1 MRATGDQP
9 GGRTSAWGAP
19 DNSSVHHR
27 YRVTVTSETSSTRR
41 RHRAGR
47 ISAWVLGGLLIISVA
62 CAAWIGIRGFLAY
75 QHLDS
80 ARSAAERAPEMLE
93 NPVAAPAL
101 VEQISSDTSA
111 AHALT
116 GDVVWKLGEMLP
128 WVGPQLEA
136 VSTVAAALDDIASN
150 SLDPLVSV
158 ATSFSIDSIRPQDG
172 VIDTAPFVAIAPAAA
187 TSTELLGAAVAKI
200 RGIDTE
206 LLIAPLRDAV
216 DEVSGLVAQTY
227 SSVDALHRASEL
239 MPAMLGDDGP
249 RDYLVVFQNNAEWRS
264 LGGIVGAAL
273 QLHTEG
279 GRISLVAQG
288 SSSDFPTYDEPV
300 VPLSAD
306 EQQLFGEQP
315 ARFIQNVT
323 QIPDFTRGAPI
334 AREMWLRE
342 KGIDVNG
349 VIALD
354 PVALSYI
361 LEATGPVTLPTG
373 DVLSSDDAVDLLLN
387 EVYQRYEDPRAQDA
401 FFAAAAG
408 TVFGALTS
416 GDASPAELLTAM
428 SRSGTENRLLIWN
441 REASEQAILDGT
453 TLQGAL
459 PETDATTTSFGVYA
473 NDSTASKMDYFQT
486 LATSTSWCGPDLAHL
501 DVTIRNDAPAD
512 AAGLPAY
519 ITGGGGQ
526 GVSPGEIKT
535 TIYVYLPRGSTP
547 VSFEAGG
554 DVETP
559 GFGGGIDGGRDVVVW
574 VVQLAPGQS
583 ATLSAQVSTPATP
596 HIVTRT
602 TPTIDEEVTSDVA
615 SECDIPK

>member
-1 MRATGDQP
+1 M
-9 GGRTSAWGAP
+9 
-19 DNSSVHHR
+19 
-27 YRVTVTSETSSTRR
+27 TSETSSARR

-47 ISAWVLGGLLIISVA
+47 ISAWVLGGLLVISVA
-62 CAAWIGIRGFLAY
+62 GAAWIGIRGYAAY

-80 ARSAAERAPEMLE
+80 ARSAAERAPEVLK
-93 NPVAAPAL
+93 NPAAAPAL

-116 GDVVWKLGEMLP
+116 DDVVWKLGEMLP

-136 VSTVAAALDDIASN
+136 VSTVSAALDDIASN

-158 ATSFSIDSIRPQDG
+158 ATTFSIDSIRPQDG

-187 TSTELLGAAVAKI
+187 SSAESLGAAVAKT
-200 RGIDTE
+200 RDIDTE

-227 SSVDALHRASEL
+227 FAVDALHRACEL
-239 MPAMLGDDGP
+239 MPAMLGSDGP
-249 RDYLVVFQNNAEWRS
+249 RDYLLVFQNNAEWRS

-279 GRISLVAQG
+279 GHISLVAQG
-288 SSSDFPTYDEPV
+288 SSSDFPRYDEAV
-300 VPLSAD
+300 VTLSAD
-306 EQQLFGEQP
+306 EQQLFGTQP

-323 QIPDFTRGAPI
+323 QIPDFSRGAPI

-342 KGIDVNG
+342 TGVDVDG

-354 PVALSYI
+354 PVALSY
-361 LEATGPVTLPTG
+361 LLKATGPVTLPTG
-373 DVLSSDDAVDLLLN
+373 DVLSGDNAVDLLLN
-387 EVYQRYEDPRAQDA
+387 EVYHRYADPRAQDA
-401 FFAAAAG
+401 FFASAAG
-408 TVFGALTS
+408 AVFSTLTS
-416 GDASPAELLTAM
+416 GAGSPSDLLTAM
-428 SRSGTENRLLIWN
+428 ARSGSENRLLIWN
-441 REASEQAILDGT
+441 REESEQKILDGT
-453 TLQGAL
+453 TLQGAI

-486 LATSTSWCGPDLAHL
+486 LATSTSWCGPDLAQL
-501 DVTIRNDAPAD
+501 DVTIRNNAPAD
-512 AAGLPAY
+512 AGGLPAY

-535 TIYVYLPRGSTP
+535 AIYVYLPQGSTP
-547 VSFEAGG
+547 VSIAAGG

-559 GFGGGIDGGRDVVVW
+559 GFGGGIDRGRDVVVW
-574 VVQLAPGQS
+574 TVQLAPGQS
-583 ATLSAQVSTPATP
+583 ATLAAQVSTPTTP

-615 SECDIPK
+615 PECGIPK